1 MTESGHRW
9 SVTLS
14 VAFLGGLLTLL
25 VVGPLIS
32 DFEPDELDWNHLLT
46 PPSLSS
52 GHILGTDAV
61 GRDVFI
67 RVLAGGKVSL
77 LVGLVAALVSV
88 VIGVTYG
95 LLAGLAGGRT
105 QRIMMRLVDILY
117 ALPFMFLV
125 IVLMALFGRHF
136 ILLFVAIGCYI
147 WLDMARIVRGQVLQ
161 LNALEFVEAAR
172 SLGARPAAV
181 VWRHLLP
188 NLWGP
193 VVVYATLTI
202 PQVVLVESFLSFL
215 GLGIQEPQTSWG
227 VLISEGAAEMELA
240 PWLLIAP
247 AALLTLTLVCLNLLG
262 DALRD
267 TLDPRQPSHA

>member
-1 MTESGHRW
+1 MF
-9 SVTLS
+9 SV
-14 VAFLGGLLTLL
+14 VGLGCLLILL
-25 VVGPLIS
+25 VLGPAVS
-32 DFEPDELDWNHLLT
+32 DFEPDELDWNYILA
-46 PPSLSS
+46 PPSLTT
-52 GHILGTDAV
+52 GHYLGTDAV
-61 GRDVFI
+61 GRDLFM
-67 RVLAGGKVSL
+67 RVVAGGKVSL
-77 LVGLVAALVSV
+77 LVGVVAALVSV
-88 VIGVTYG
+88 VIGVSYG
-95 LLAGLAGGRT
+95 LAAGLAGGRT
-105 QRIMMRLVDILY
+105 QRMMMRLVDVLY

-161 LNALEFVEAAR
+161 LNTLEFIEAAR
-172 SLGARPAAV
+172 SLGSKPGAI
-181 VWRHLLP
+181 VWRHFLP

-193 VVVYATLTI
+193 VVIYATLTV

-240 PWLLIAP
+240 PWMLIAP
-247 AALLTLTLVCLNLLG
+247 ATLLTLTLVCLNLLG

-267 TLDPRQPSHA
+267 RLDPRQPSRT